1 MLLHALGLAIMVAM
15 LSVSSK
21 GMTSMQEQSNSKE
34 LLDREIRAPFN
45 GMRGKKDDTD
55 EKMVYRQLLIK
66 RSPFNGIRV
75 KRSPFNSMRGTR
87 APFNGMRG
95 KRAPFNGMRG
105 KRAPFNG
112 MRGKRAPFNGMRG
125 KRAPFNGMRGKRG
138 GEEEVQYKGDRRGL
152 KVSEISF
159 KQPI

>member
-1 MLLHALGLAIMVAM
+1 MV
-15 LSVSSK
+15 SVSNCQITNMQ
-21 GMTSMQEQSNSKE
+21 GMSGNTDQDMIM
-34 LLDREIRAPFN
+34 DRFIRAPFN

-55 EKMVYRQLLIK
+55 EKMVYRQLL
-66 RSPFNGIRV
+66 
-75 KRSPFNSMRGTR
+75 M
-87 APFNGMRG
+87 
-95 KRAPFNGMRG
+95 
-105 KRAPFNG
+105 
-112 MRGKRAPFNGMRG
+112 KRAPFNGMRG